1 MSGAGDSSYTP
12 QDQPIDEIGLINQ
25 TPVAQPSKIV
35 LSEEMVQLNNNS
47 YSNEDR
53 DTNRRDHFQRDMP
66 LSQSGIT
73 YNHHHVPGNDE
84 PHSRYPHQYN
94 HPSDANSQQ
103 ENTTPNEDN
112 ASNSSSL
119 SLDDINQ
126 STNLDG
132 SMKKDGSRQRK
143 RSLTGSEGEG
153 EGEGKQDQAYWEKRR
168 KNNESAKRSRDARR
182 MKEEQIA
189 MRVVYL
195 EQENLQL
202 RTEAQLLKSEIDK
215 LRSMLYNMQ

>member
-1 MSGAGDSSYTP
+1 MSTGDSYTP
-12 QDQPIDEIGLINQ
+12 QDQSIDNIGLLS
-25 TPVAQPSKIV
+25 PPSVAPPSVAQPSKIA
-35 LSEEMVQLNNNS
+35 LPEDMVQMNNNS
-47 YSNEDR
+47 YPNEERDSNRQD
-53 DTNRRDHFQRDMP
+53 NYQRDLP
-66 LSQSGIT
+66 LNQSGIP
-73 YNHHHVPGNDE
+73 YNHHHVSGNDE
-84 PHSRYPHQYN
+84 LHSRYPNSMAHA
-94 HPSDANSQQ
+94 PSDSNSQQ

-112 ASNSSSL
+112 VSNSSL
-119 SLDDINQ
+119 SLDNINHSPDIE
-126 STNLDG
+126 SG
-132 SMKKDGSRQRK
+132 KKEGSRSRK
-143 RSLTGSEGEG
+143 RSIAGSD
-153 EGEGKQDQAYWEKRR
+153 EGKQDQAYWEKRR